1 MFKNINMSKKIK
13 VGIIAGGFSNE
24 REISLMTGKQII
36 KALPKEKYDA
46 VLIEVSKDQK
56 KAVPELIKKLSQK
69 KVDVAFIGLHGRFG
83 EDGKIQALLESLQ
96 IPYTGSGV
104 LASAL
109 GMNKIKC
116 TEFLDKFWIRSPKFI
131 AFYKGK
137 INSKEALAQTQKLI
151 GYPCVVKPSKS
162 GSSVGVTI
170 VKKKNKLLE
179 AIEMALKEDNSV
191 IVQEYIKG
199 REFSAGVMGDSVRG
213 ELLALPIIEII
224 TPGAEFFDYKEK
236 YFSKTVKEICPV
248 DISQK
253 LEKEIQ
259 ETAKKI
265 HDILDCDGL
274 TRSDFILTEN
284 GKFYFLEINTIPG
297 QTEASLC
304 PKEAKAAGISFPE
317 FLDWQVQMAL
327 GK

>member
-1 MFKNINMSKKIK
+1 MKKIK
-13 VGIIAGGFSNE
+13 VGVICGGFSNE
-24 REISLMTGKQII
+24 REISLMTGKQIV
-36 KALPKEKYDA
+36 KALPKEKYEA
-46 VLIEVSKDQK
+46 VLIKVSKK
-56 KAVPELIKKLSQK
+56 EIEVIPELVKSFSQQK
-69 KVDVAFIGLHGRFG
+69 IDVAFIGLHGRFG
-83 EDGKIQALLESLQ
+83 EDGKIQAILEVLQ

-116 TEFLDKFWIRSPKFI
+116 MEFLAKYKILIPEFI
-131 AFYKGK
+131 TFYKGK
-137 INSKEALAQTQKLI
+137 INPKEVMAQTQKNI
-151 GYPCVVKPSKS
+151 GFPCVVKPSKS

-170 VKKKNKLLE
+170 VKNRNKLME
-179 AIEMALKEDNSV
+179 AVEKSLKEDSSV
-191 IVQEYIKG
+191 IIQEYIKG
-199 REFSAGVMGDSVRG
+199 RELSVAVMGDSVRG
-213 ELLALPIIEII
+213 ELLTLPAIEIMAY
-224 TPGAEFFDYKEK
+224 GSEFFDYQAK
-236 YFSKTVKEICPV
+236 YFSKKVEEICPTNLTK
-248 DISQK
+248 K
-253 LEKEIQ
+253 LEKKIR

-274 TRSDFILTEN
+274 TRSDFILTKDN
-284 GKFYFLEINTIPG
+284 KFYFLEINTIPG

>member
-1 MFKNINMSKKIK
+1 MKKKIK
-13 VGIIAGGFSNE
+13 VGVIAGGFSNE
-24 REISLMTGKQII
+24 RKISLMSGKQII
-36 KALPKEKYDA
+36 KALPKEKYNA
-46 VLIEVSKDQK
+46 FLVEVSKDEK
-56 KAVPELIKKLSQK
+56 KAVPELVKKLSQK
-69 KVDVAFIGLHGRFG
+69 KIDVAFIGLHGRFG
-83 EDGKIQALLESLQ
+83 EDGKIQAILESLQ

-116 TEFLDKFWIRSPKFI
+116 TEFLEKFWIRSPKSV

-137 INSKEALAQTQKLI
+137 GKAKKIEEEVRKMV
-151 GYPCVVKPSKS
+151 GFPCVVKPNKS

-170 VKKKNKLLE
+170 VKKKSKLTE
-179 AIEMALKEDNSV
+179 AMEKSFQEDSAV

-199 REFSAGVMGDSVRG
+199 REFSCAVMGDSVRG
-213 ELLALPIIEII
+213 ELLALPLIEIV
-224 TPGAEFFDYKEK
+224 TPGAEFFDYKQK

-259 ETAKKI
+259 EAAKKI

-274 TRSDFILTEN
+274 TRSDFILTED

-304 PKEAKAAGISFPE
+304 PKEALAAGISFPE

>member
-1 MFKNINMSKKIK
+1 MKKKIK
-13 VGIIAGGFSNE
+13 VGVIAGGFSNE
-24 REISLMTGKQII
+24 RKISLMTGRQII
-36 KALPKEKYDA
+36 KALPKEKYSA
-46 VLIEVSKDQK
+46 VLIEVSKDEK
-56 KAVPELIKKLSQK
+56 KAVPELIKKLSPK
-69 KVDVAFIGLHGRFG
+69 KIDVAFIGLHGRFG
-83 EDGKIQALLESLQ
+83 EDGKIQALLEALQ

-116 TEFLDKFWIRSPKFI
+116 QEFLDKFWIRSPKFL
-131 AFYKGK
+131 AFYAKK
-137 INSKEALAQTQKLI
+137 IKAKEVLEKTQKLI

-170 VKKKNKLLE
+170 VKSRRKLME
-179 AIEMALKEDNSV
+179 AVEKALQEDSAV
-191 IVQEYIKG
+191 IVQEYIEG
-199 REFSAGVMGDSVRG
+199 REFSAAVMGDSVRG
-213 ELLALPIIEII
+213 ELLALPLIEIV
-224 TPGAEFFDYKEK
+224 TPGAEFFDYQEK

-248 DISQK
+248 DLSPK

-274 TRSDFILTEN
+274 TRSDFILTKDN
-284 GKFYFLEINTIPG
+284 KFYFLEINTIPG
-297 QTEASLC
+297 QTQTSLC
-304 PKEAKAAGISFPE
+304 PQEALAAGISFPE